1 MPSVTNKT
9 PWARW
14 YGLSRWQRRA
24 RLQLRI
30 SHVCAECTRQ
40 GRTEIA
46 TIADHIEDHKGDEYA
61 FWYGALQSLC
71 LRCHLAKH
79 GRGMRDFQRDIDA
92 SGWPIDPAHPANQ
105 TELKEVVAARKKAA
119 KK

>member
-14 YGLSRWQRRA
+14 YGLARWQRRA
-24 RLQLRI
+24 KLQLRI
-30 SHVCAECTRQ
+30 SPVCAECQRQ
-40 GRTEIA
+40 GRVEIA
-46 TIADHIEDHKGDEYA
+46 TIADHIEDHKGNEFQ

-79 GRGMRDFQRDIDA
+79 GRGMRDFRRDIGED
-92 SGWPIDPAHPANQ
+92 GFPLDPNHSFYQ
-105 TELKEVVAARKKAA
+105 TELKEVANARKEKR
-119 KK
+119 K